1 MYIFSL
7 PTEKVSDF
15 KAWDI
20 NWNAVKTEWKREI
33 ESNYDSSNEEKK
45 GWAMHILAKETFNKR
60 FSFIQK
66 TFQKHKF
73 MKTKKWEMAFP
84 QTKTSKPR
92 QSCLYLSTEMRE
104 LSITEKS

>member
-45 GWAMHILAKETFNKR
+45 GWAMHILAKETFYKR

-66 TFQKHKF
+66 TFQKHKSL
-73 MKTKKWEMAFP
+73 KTKKNWEMAFP
-84 QTKTSKPR
+84 QT
-92 QSCLYLSTEMRE
+92 
-104 LSITEKS
+104 